1 MRAVV
6 VGLEK
11 KESVSETPSPG
22 GERLDVRGQ
31 VSELTMGSSVGGAGM
46 VGKP

>member
-22 GERLDVRGQ
+22 GEQLPVPG
-31 VSELTMGSSVGGAGM
+31 VEVGWGDGG
-46 VGKP
+46 VGE